1 MTESDAVKS
10 RRPRITPRAG
20 AVVAALLLTGAI
32 PAESAAAGSQPVDTE
47 IPYTCRFPS
56 GGQDVAVRV
65 VAELPDRV
73 DVGEEIQ
80 PQDVAVEIRLP
91 ESALADIST
100 GRPGALSAQV
110 SLDTAI
116 AQGEE
121 TAEAQW
127 TAATEGDVPVP
138 AAGDVTLPAPGL
150 APSMTTQ
157 TPGDLTVAAGDL
169 AMDLTASPAAEGE
182 EAAAEPLSVA
192 CSPAEGAELL
202 LASIA
207 VTGPDDGESPP
218 AGSPPA
224 EGGPDDPDDPDDPRD
239 GGGTVTPENEA
250 GEPVTPGA
258 PGEPRPDAPP
268 CPSDVEDVQ
277 SLSAYITGF
286 SNVKK
291 LNGAAQ
297 LPLMCGL
304 FLQYEPTIEIEF
316 PWAYI
321 HGTGDGELMYEGR
334 AQSPPVK
341 STFLTFGFMPTTATM
356 VLEQKGPMRVV
367 ADSKTHLFDVTQGE
381 ATAVI
386 RVALVI
392 RITDVRINGTRL
404 DVGPNCRTAGP
415 IYSKDPDPAQDTK
428 DHMVLSGFT
437 FRNPD
442 GSFDGYTLGAGGT
455 LPGNVTIPR
464 FEGCGA
470 QEDLDALFTASVSGP
485 DNVLRQ
491 TQGGACSW
499 RTPTANGGCTEEF
512 YPLDIPRAER

>member
-1 MTESDAVKS
+1 MTESDAAKS

-20 AVVAALLLTGAI
+20 AVVAALLLAGAI
-32 PAESAAAGSQPVDTE
+32 PAESAAAGTQPVDTE

-56 GGQDVAVRV
+56 GAQDVAVRIA
-65 VAELPDRV
+65 AELPDRV
-73 DVGEEIQ
+73 DTGEEIQ
-80 PQDVAVEIRLP
+80 PREVAVGIRLP
-91 ESALADIST
+91 ESALTDISAS
-100 GRPGALSAQV
+100 RPGALSAQV
-110 SLDTAI
+110 SLDTAV
-116 AQGEE
+116 AQGED
-121 TAEAQW
+121 TAEAEW
-127 TAATEGDVPVP
+127 TAATEGEVPVP
-138 AAGDVTLPAPGL
+138 ETGDVTLPAPGL

-169 AMDLTASPAAEGE
+169 AMDLTASPAAGGG

-192 CSPAEGAELL
+192 CSPAEGADSL

-218 AGSPPA
+218 PGSTPG
-224 EGGPDDPDDPDDPRD
+224 EGNPDDGAPDGPRD
-239 GGGTVTPENEA
+239 GGGTVTPGAEA
-250 GEPVTPGA
+250 DEPVSPEA
-258 PGEPRPDAPP
+258 PADPREDAPP
-268 CPSDVEDVQ
+268 CPSDVTNVQ

-286 SNVKK
+286 SNVEK
-291 LNGAAQ
+291 LKGAAR

-304 FLQYEPTIEIEF
+304 FLQYEPTIDIQF

-321 HGTGDGELMYEGR
+321 HGTGDGELMYKGR
-334 AQSPPVK
+334 PQSPPVK
-341 STFLTFGFMPTTATM
+341 ATFLTFGFMPTTATM

-367 ADSKTHLFDVTQGE
+367 ADSKTHIFDVTQGE

-386 RVALVI
+386 RISLVI
-392 RITDVRINGTRL
+392 RITDVRVNGTPL
-404 DVGPNCRTAGP
+404 DVGPDCRTAGP
-415 IYSKDPDPAQDTK
+415 LYSKDPDPAQDTK

-455 LPGNVTIPR
+455 LPGSVTIPR

-470 QEDLDALFTASVSGP
+470 EEDLDPLFTASVSGP
-485 DNVLRQ
+485 DNLLKQ

-499 RTPTANGGCTEEF
+499 RTPEANGGCTEEF
-512 YPLDIPRAER
+512 HPRDVPQAER